1 MLVLRVP
8 AIHNSLEDMSLNSL
22 EVTSQEGLSYSISQ
36 EAFRVRP
43 PRKLAF
49 NTRLQATALISGKSR
64 LHLLA
69 TVATPPS
76 PPGTLKSPLA
86 TTPSPPATPKSPLA
100 TPPSHRLTL
109 LDPQSLSLPRSLPT
123 TKILSDF

>member
-1 MLVLRVP
+1 MRY
-8 AIHNSLEDMSLNSL
+8 NSLE
-22 EVTSQEGLSYSISQ
+22 
-36 EAFRVRP
+36 AFRP
-43 PRKLAF
+43 PKKLPIS
-49 NTRLQATALISGKSR
+49 TRLQATTLIPGKSR
-64 LHLLA
+64 SHLLA

-76 PPGTLKSPLA
+76 PPGTPKSPLA

-109 LDPQSLSLPRSLPT
+109 LDPQSLCLPRSHT